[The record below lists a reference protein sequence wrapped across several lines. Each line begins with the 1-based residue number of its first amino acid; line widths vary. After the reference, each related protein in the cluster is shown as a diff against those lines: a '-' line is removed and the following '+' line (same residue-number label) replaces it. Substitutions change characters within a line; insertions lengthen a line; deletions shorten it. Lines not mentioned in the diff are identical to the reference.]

1 MNIKLQN
8 VLFVLGVTF
17 VIQLLYMLL
26 MFIIFLLNNNLAVN
40 NEELFL
46 FVLDNVLFVS
56 IALGAINLFSNRLS
70 LYIYEK
76 SIKKIPNLRW
86 YCMFFSWTVII
97 QKFIPEFEIFYAVLI
112 SCIVGALCY
121 PDRTWKQRVRYS
133 LIFVAIL
140 LMYFLGGFTD
150 FEN

>member
-1 MNIKLQN
+1 MIIKLQN

-26 MFIIFLLNNNLAVN
+26 MFIIFLLNNNLAVS

-56 IALGAINLFSNRLS
+56 IAVGAINLFSNRLS

-76 SIKKIPNLRW
+76 SIKKYLIYGGIVCSLAGLSLSKNSYPNLKSF
-86 YCMFFSWTVII
+86 MLF
-97 QKFIPEFEIFYAVLI
+97 
-112 SCIVGALCY
+112 
-121 PDRTWKQRVRYS
+121 
-133 LIFVAIL
+133 
-140 LMYFLGGFTD
+140 
-150 FEN
+150 